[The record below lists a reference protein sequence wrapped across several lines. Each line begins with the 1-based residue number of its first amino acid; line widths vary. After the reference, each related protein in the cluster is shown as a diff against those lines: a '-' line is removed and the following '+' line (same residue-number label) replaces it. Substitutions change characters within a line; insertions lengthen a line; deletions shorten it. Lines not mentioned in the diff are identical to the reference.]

1 MAKGVT
7 GMVDLA
13 RRGRRW
19 SGELRR
25 SMSQAMDM
33 VLGKSEKLVDHFLPM
48 TEAELGTDQRGLGFA
63 QGCTA

>member
-1 MAKGVT
+1 
-7 GMVDLA
+7 
-13 RRGRRW
+13 
-19 SGELRR
+19 
-25 SMSQAMDM
+25 MSQAMDM